1 MEKLPQRQNGLW
13 CADRHTIKGYIC
25 RLFGIEVQRRVSP
38 VKKDEERF
46 SDDMRDQFLELKKKG
61 LSIPIFTL

>member
-1 MEKLPQRQNGLW
+1 
-13 CADRHTIKGYIC
+13 
-25 RLFGIEVQRRVSP
+25 LFGIEVQRRVSP